1 MQDWLL
7 VWRNVTV
14 TANKV
19 KKLKAAIYAKDSSHI
34 RYKMSGNHTNQCFA
48 TWPRMTG
55 RWLKMHTSSC
65 HQTAVKNDQKR
76 NHSHVKNGW
85 CHFKMSQIAFCCST
99 HPLQTLT
106 EVIGLWGLAN
116 VCQSVWV
123 ECICSGIEHTSA
135 CQCTPRQ
142 SQRFT
147 PTASGLHEVNIWMG
161 GRAVGLAR
169 SSTLK
174 CSVWPNK
181 KQNGLEFWM
190 RHNMWGFRTA
200 LTYFQLFIV
209 SYS

>member
-1 MQDWLL
+1 MPKIPHIFVIKCQEITLISVLPHDPEWQADDW
-7 VWRNVTV
+7 RCIQ
-14 TANKV
+14 
-19 KKLKAAIYAKDSSHI
+19 AAAT
-34 RYKMSGNHTNQCFA
+34 RQQWKMIKNEITA
-48 TWPRMTG
+48 TWKTDDV
-55 RWLKMHTSSC
+55 T
-65 HQTAVKNDQKR
+65 
-76 NHSHVKNGW
+76 
-85 CHFKMSQIAFCCST
+85 KMSQIAFCCST